1 MRKKIMFLK
10 KEPVLFI
17 SIVLAAGSAF
27 VVAPDR
33 KYFSYIDFRTLGILF
48 SLMAIVA
55 GLTETGLFDQ
65 MAEKLLN
72 RAKSMTGIVMLL
84 VFLCFF
90 LSMLVTNDV
99 SLLTFVPLT
108 ITVLNKMEKE
118 IREKWMLKII
128 VMQTIAANLGS
139 MLTPVGN
146 PQNLYLYGKSEMGIL
161 AFLKLMFPYTLL
173 SMLLLVIWIVIEG
186 RRKRNLRME
195 NGNVS
200 EEFGNV
206 QSNPMEKGKLAV
218 YLGLFAVSLLT
229 VAHLLP
235 VWLLF
240 GMVLVYL
247 TVKNQK
253 ILKKVDY
260 CLLGTFAALFIF
272 IGNLGRIPAFA
283 KFLSMAIEK
292 REMITAVLASQVM
305 SNVPAAILL
314 SGFTENYKALIV
326 GTNLGGLGTLIA
338 SMASLISF
346 KYAAKECGEKKGAY
360 VAEFTAANLVF
371 LVILLLPA
379 VLMCAGQ

>member
-1 MRKKIMFLK
+1 MK
-10 KEPVLFI
+10 KETVLTI
-17 SIVLAAGSAF
+17 ATLLAVVSAF
-27 VVAPDR
+27 FVKPDSQ
-33 KYFSYIDFRTLGILF
+33 YIGYIDFRTLGILF
-48 SLMAIVA
+48 GLMVIMQ
-55 GLTETGLFDQ
+55 GFQRTGLFDGIGSSLLQ
-65 MAEKLLN
+65 KTGKLWQLI
-72 RAKSMTGIVMLL
+72 IVL
-84 VFLCFF
+84 VMLCFF
-90 LSMLVTNDV
+90 FSMLITNDV

-346 KYAAKECGEKKGAY
+346 KYAAKECGEKKGDY
-360 VAEFTAANLVF
+360 LAEFTAANLVF

>member
-1 MRKKIMFLK
+1 MFLK

-33 KYFSYIDFRTLGILF
+33 EYFSYIDFRTLGILF

-206 QSNPMEKGKLAV
+206 QSNPMEKEN
-218 YLGLFAVSLLT
+218 
-229 VAHLLP
+229 
-235 VWLLF
+235 W
-240 GMVLVYL
+240 
-247 TVKNQK
+247 Q
-253 ILKKVDY
+253 
-260 CLLGTFAALFIF
+260 FI
-272 IGNLGRIPAFA
+272 
-283 KFLSMAIEK
+283 
-292 REMITAVLASQVM
+292 
-305 SNVPAAILL
+305 
-314 SGFTENYKALIV
+314 
-326 GTNLGGLGTLIA
+326 
-338 SMASLISF
+338 
-346 KYAAKECGEKKGAY
+346 
-360 VAEFTAANLVF
+360 
-371 LVILLLPA
+371 
-379 VLMCAGQ
+379 

>member
-10 KEPVLFI
+10 KEQVLFI

-247 TVKNQK
+247 TVKNQE

-260 CLLGTFAALFIF
+260 CLLVTFAALFIF

-346 KYAAKECGEKKGAY
+346 KDAAKECGEKKGAY
-360 VAEFTAANLVF
+360 LAEFTAANLVF

>member
-33 KYFSYIDFRTLGILF
+33 EYFSYIDFRTLGILF

-146 PQNLYLYGKSEMGIL
+146 PQNLYL
-161 AFLKLMFPYTLL
+161 
-173 SMLLLVIWIVIEG
+173 
-186 RRKRNLRME
+186 
-195 NGNVS
+195 
-200 EEFGNV
+200 
-206 QSNPMEKGKLAV
+206 
-218 YLGLFAVSLLT
+218 
-229 VAHLLP
+229 
-235 VWLLF
+235 
-240 GMVLVYL
+240 
-247 TVKNQK
+247 
-253 ILKKVDY
+253 
-260 CLLGTFAALFIF
+260 
-272 IGNLGRIPAFA
+272 
-283 KFLSMAIEK
+283 
-292 REMITAVLASQVM
+292 
-305 SNVPAAILL
+305 
-314 SGFTENYKALIV
+314 
-326 GTNLGGLGTLIA
+326 
-338 SMASLISF
+338 
-346 KYAAKECGEKKGAY
+346 
-360 VAEFTAANLVF
+360 
-371 LVILLLPA
+371 
-379 VLMCAGQ
+379 